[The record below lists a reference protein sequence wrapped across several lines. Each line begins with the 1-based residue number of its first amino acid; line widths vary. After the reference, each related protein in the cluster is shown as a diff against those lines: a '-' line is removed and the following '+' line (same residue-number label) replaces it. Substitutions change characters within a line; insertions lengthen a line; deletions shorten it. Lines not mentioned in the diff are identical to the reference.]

1 MKEQRLIVL
10 YRKGGGRQ
18 QDRRRTEG
26 KRKAAVHSDNTA
38 EMRMEELAKSDD
50 FVQESIPDFLIQR
63 GEESF
68 NSREQD
74 GIPENIRKTD
84 GEESPK
90 AFRCF
95 FGFRTA
101 ADFCE
106 ENAGR
111 ERKKKIPAPAE
122 RKLMQEF
129 RISEMRFHRIR
140 CRRSRNT
147 SIRRFRF

>member
-18 QDRRRTEG
+18 QTDAGRKEKERQQFIRTIPL
-26 KRKAAVHSDNTA
+26 KCV
-38 EMRMEELAKSDD
+38 MEELSKSDD

-84 GEESPK
+84 GEEAQKLSD
-90 AFRCF
+90 ASSDSVQQQ
-95 FGFRTA
+95 TSA
-101 ADFCE
+101 E

-111 ERKKKIPAPAE
+111 ERKKNPRLQQKG
-122 RKLMQEF
+122 
-129 RISEMRFHRIR
+129 
-140 CRRSRNT
+140 N
-147 SIRRFRF
+147 

>member
-1 MKEQRLIVL
+1 
-10 YRKGGGRQ
+10 
-18 QDRRRTEG
+18 
-26 KRKAAVHSDNTA
+26 
-38 EMRMEELAKSDD
+38 MEELAKSDD

-84 GEESPK
+84 GEEAQKLSDASSDSVQQQTSAK
-90 AFRCF
+90 
-95 FGFRTA
+95 RTQGG
-101 ADFCE
+101 
-106 ENAGR
+106 NG
-111 ERKKKIPAPAE
+111 KKIPAPAE